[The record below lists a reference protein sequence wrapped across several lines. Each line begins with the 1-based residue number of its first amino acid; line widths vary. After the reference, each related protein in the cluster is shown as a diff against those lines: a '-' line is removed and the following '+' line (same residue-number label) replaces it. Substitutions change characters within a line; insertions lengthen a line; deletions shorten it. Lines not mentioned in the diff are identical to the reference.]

1 MQHAIALGNR
11 LLAALPKADLESLG
25 PLRKVPLERD
35 AVLVHSGY
43 PAERIHFPCSGMI
56 SFMMEMPNGQA
67 AATSVAGNDGVS
79 GMLLSLGPASSP
91 ITAVVRLPGT
101 AWQISPAQFNA
112 ALRRRSAIRVM
123 VLTFARTL
131 LVQLQHVAVCNALHS
146 VEQRMAA
153 WLLRM
158 HDRVE
163 GDVVPVTQ
171 DAIAELLGVRRTTVT
186 LAALKLKEAGAIRSH
201 GRGSIEIDRKR
212 LEAASCQC
220 YKLMSHRIDG
230 IASQHRIKTSHH
242 HATSSRADWFG

>member
-1 MQHAIALGNR
+1 MQHTIALGNR
-11 LLAALPKADLESLG
+11 LLAALPKADVESLG
-25 PLRKVPLERD
+25 PLRRVPLERD
-35 AVLVHSGY
+35 AVLVQPGY
-43 PAERIHFPCSGMI
+43 PAQQIHFPCSGMVA
-56 SFMMEMPNGQA
+56 FMMEMPNGQA
-67 AATSVAGNDGVS
+67 AATAVTGNDGIS
-79 GMLLSLGPASSP
+79 GMLLSLGPVPSP
-91 ITAVVRLPGT
+91 ITAVVRVPGT

-112 ALRRRSAIRVM
+112 ALRRRRAIRAM

-146 VEQRMAA
+146 VEERMAT

-186 LAALKLKEAGAIRSH
+186 LAALKLTEAGAIRSH
-201 GRGSIEIDRKR
+201 GRGSIKIDRKR

-220 YKLMSHRIDG
+220 YELMSHRING
-230 IASQHRIKTSHH
+230 IVSQHGIKISQ
-242 HATSSRADWFG
+242 SPRADWLG